1 MQIGAIGITTCNIIY
16 SVLVY
21 IVIVVNGFFR
31 GKGELV
37 SVIDI
42 DNWCVFLILTCP
54 CICVVE
60 FWWVWEYVVE
70 ENAIISTYIWVGVA
84 SGWLSH

>member
-1 MQIGAIGITTCNIIY
+1 LILFLHSLHVSGIYHPSSGATLQIGAVGITTCNIIY

-21 IVIVVNGFFR
+21 IVIVNEFFL

-42 DNWCVFLILTCP
+42 ETCRVCV
-54 CICVVE
+54 
-60 FWWVWEYVVE
+60 
-70 ENAIISTYIWVGVA
+70 
-84 SGWLSH
+84 